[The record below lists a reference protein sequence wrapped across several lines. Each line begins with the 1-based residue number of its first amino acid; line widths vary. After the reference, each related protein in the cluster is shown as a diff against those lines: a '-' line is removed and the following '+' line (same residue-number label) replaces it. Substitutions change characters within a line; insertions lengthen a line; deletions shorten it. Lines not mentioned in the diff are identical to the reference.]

1 MRQITSALG
10 LAALLLFA
18 GCNKPWWRQPSANPP
33 PKVVGP
39 ETVDAATLVSSL
51 NANAQRLQ
59 SLQVDDLDIQ
69 AHADNQEVGLVGVMS
84 CQKPRNFRLM
94 ANCFG
99 SQAVDMGSNTQEFW
113 WWISKADPPY
123 LVHCAYQDLARGNVY
138 LPFPFQPDWVV
149 EALGLGEYNPTGN
162 YQVKMN
168 PQTVELIEQTTSL
181 QGQPVRKVTV
191 FDRATAG
198 TAWPKVTA
206 HVLQDSAGTEICSA
220 RIVDYRADK
229 ATGAVVPHQV
239 VLSWPAQKIRLDMKL
254 DGVKVNALT
263 EQRAAAL
270 FSRPQLRN
278 VRDIDLAHLPA
289 QPTGQVQRVR
299 GAMPEGRR

>member
-10 LAALLLFA
+10 LAALLVLA
-18 GCNKPWWRQPSANPP
+18 GCKPWLRQPNGVPP
-33 PKVVGP
+33 PAASGP
-39 ETVDAATLVSSL
+39 QTVDAGTLVSSL

-69 AHADNQEVGLVGVMS
+69 ARADGNYVGLVGVMS

-94 ANCFG
+94 ANVFG
-99 SQAVDMGSNTQEFW
+99 SQAVDMGSNGQEFW

-123 LVHCAYQDLARGNVY
+123 LVHCAYQDLSRGNVY

-149 EALGLGEYNPTGN
+149 EALGMGEYNPAGS

-198 TAWPKVTA
+198 TQWPKVVA
-206 HVLQDSAGTEICSA
+206 HVLQDSGGNEICSA

-278 VRDIDLAHLPA
+278 VRDIDLARLPA

-299 GAMPEGRR
+299 GAMPDGRR

>member
-10 LAALLLFA
+10 LAAVLLLA
-18 GCNKPWWRQPSANPP
+18 GCKPWLRPDPP
-33 PKVVGP
+33 TPPAAAGP
-39 ETVDAATLVSSL
+39 QTVDAATLVNSL

-59 SLQVDDLDIQ
+59 SLQVDDLEIQ
-69 AHADNQEVGLVGVMS
+69 AHEGSEQVGLSGVMS
-84 CQKPRNFRLM
+84 AQKPRDFRLM
-94 ANCFG
+94 ANVFG
-99 SQAVDMGSNTQEFW
+99 SQAVDMGSNNQEFW

-123 LVHCAYQDLARGNVY
+123 LVHCAYADLARGNVY

-149 EALGLGEYNPTGN
+149 EALGMGAYNPAGT

-168 PQTVELIEQTTSL
+168 PKTVELIEQTTSL
-181 QGQPVRKVTV
+181 QGQPVHKVTV

-198 TAWPKVTA
+198 TQWPKVVA
-206 HVLQDSAGTEICSA
+206 HVLQDSGGTEICSA
-220 RIVDYRADK
+220 TIVDYRADK
-229 ATGAVVPHQV
+229 ATGAVVPHRV
-239 VLSWPAQKIRLDMKL
+239 VLSWPAQKIRLDMTL
-254 DGVKVNALT
+254 DGVRVNALN

-278 VRDIDLAHLPA
+278 VREIDLARLPA

-299 GAMPEGRR
+299 GSMR